1 MEHGDKR
8 TTDSM
13 GLTISTRERVP
24 MQAPAEHLGNS
35 NRLGHSNHGVKVV
48 VNSGG
53 TRSQHIQAEEAA
65 DVLQDKE
72 EKAIKEKMQ
81 NHHVPTAVG
90 GTTILRIAS
99 TRGMAESKRRR
110 CRDKEPQSKGRH

>member
-8 TTDSM
+8 TTGSM
-13 GLTISTRERVP
+13 DPTISTRAKGP

-48 VNSGG
+48 VSSGG
-53 TRSQHIQAEEAA
+53 RRSQHIQEE
-65 DVLQDKE
+65 DVDVTQDKE
-72 EKAIKEKMQ
+72 EKATKEKMR